1 MTKILG
7 NELLRGEIWEVDPCA
22 NNYRYKSILRY
33 ITVLFESQ
41 KADVSDVL
49 EVGLWHEYILL
60 FTANSTVTNYSS
72 QSFCLWSIKD
82 YKYWSS
88 SILYSI

>member
-1 MTKILG
+1 MTKISG

-22 NNYRYKSILRY
+22 NNYRSKSILTY

-41 KADVSDVL
+41 KANVSDVL
-49 EVGLWHEYILL
+49 EVGLWYEYILL
-60 FTANSTVTNYSS
+60 FTANSTVTNHSS

-82 YKYWSS
+82 YKYCSS
-88 SILYSI
+88 S